1 MCDAINDYMYKLIQ
15 TDYEIKILY
24 KKHFKI
30 DPNTLSPFSIYPE
43 EEQMERYPENE
54 QIEKY
59 AQHLAFWGKL
69 YEEYIDID
77 VLKQMMTPRG
87 QYVHKKYYN
96 MRMLAYDK
104 FQHQPLVIEQIQ
116 RRVDELMNLT
126 SKTV

>member
-43 EEQMERYPENE
+43 EEEEQMGRYSEEE

-59 AQHLAFWGKL
+59 AQHLAFW
-69 YEEYIDID
+69 E
-77 VLKQMMTPRG
+77 
-87 QYVHKKYYN
+87 N
-96 MRMLAYDK
+96 A
-104 FQHQPLVIEQIQ
+104 
-116 RRVDELMNLT
+116 
-126 SKTV
+126 

>member
-1 MCDAINDYMYKLIQ
+1 MHK
-15 TDYEIKILY
+15 EHK
-24 KKHFKI
+24 
-30 DPNTLSPFSIYPE
+30 
-43 EEQMERYPENE
+43 
-54 QIEKY
+54 
-59 AQHLAFWGKL
+59 
-69 YEEYIDID
+69 DID
-77 VLKQMMTPRG
+77 ELKQIMTPRG

>member
-1 MCDAINDYMYKLIQ
+1 M
-15 TDYEIKILY
+15 
-24 KKHFKI
+24 
-30 DPNTLSPFSIYPE
+30 
-43 EEQMERYPENE
+43 
-54 QIEKY
+54 
-59 AQHLAFWGKL
+59 AFWEKM
-69 YEEYIDID
+69 YDEYKGID
-77 VLKQMMTPRG
+77 VLKQMDTSRM